1 MISLD
6 MSLRHMAW
14 ADTKLFSALQELPES
29 ALKSSYASPEWSVA
43 HIAMHMLQGAEWYCF
58 ILTGSKW
65 TELREPE
72 SAADVAEMS
81 AYLQRMYETL
91 IEQSTLPDEMVD
103 FEDEDGM
110 NSKPRSMVLAQAIY
124 HSIEHRTQIAI
135 ALETNGNRAIDL
147 DTYDL
152 WNFVAQQES

>member
-14 ADTKLFSALQELPES
+14 ADEKLFSTLQELPES

-43 HIAMHMLQGAEWYCF
+43 HIAMHMLQGAEWYCY

-72 SAADVAEMS
+72 SATDVAEMS

>member
-1 MISLD
+1 VISLD

-14 ADTKLFSALQELPES
+14 ADAKLFSVLQELPKP

-43 HIAMHMLQGAEWYCF
+43 HIAMHILQGAEWYCY
-58 ILTGSKW
+58 ILIGSKW

-103 FEDEDGM
+103 FEDEDGV

-152 WNFVAQQES
+152 WHFLAQLES

>member
-14 ADTKLFSALQELPES
+14 ADAKLFGALQELPES
-29 ALKSSYASPEWSVA
+29 SLKCTYAAPEWSVA
-43 HIAMHMLQGAEWYCF
+43 HIAMHLLQGAEWYCY

-72 SAADVAEMS
+72 TSADVAELG
-81 AYLQRMYETL
+81 AYLQRMYATL
-91 IEQSTLPDEMVD
+91 IEQCSLPDEMVD
-103 FEDEDGM
+103 FEDEDGI
-110 NSKPRSMVLAQAIY
+110 NSKPRAMVLAQAVY

-135 ALETNGNRAIDL
+135 ALEINGNRAIDL

-152 WNFVAQQES
+152 WHFLAQQSS

>member
-1 MISLD
+1 
-6 MSLRHMAW
+6 
-14 ADTKLFSALQELPES
+14 
-29 ALKSSYASPEWSVA
+29 
-43 HIAMHMLQGAEWYCF
+43 
-58 ILTGSKW
+58 
-65 TELREPE
+65 
-72 SAADVAEMS
+72 
-81 AYLQRMYETL
+81 MYETL

-103 FEDEDGM
+103 FEDEDGV

-152 WNFVAQQES
+152 WHFLAQLES